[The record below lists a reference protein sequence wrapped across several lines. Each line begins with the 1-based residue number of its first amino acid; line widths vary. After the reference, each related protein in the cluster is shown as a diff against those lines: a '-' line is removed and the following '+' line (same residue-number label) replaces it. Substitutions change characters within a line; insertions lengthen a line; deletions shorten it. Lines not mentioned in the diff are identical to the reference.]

1 MTPTVEFF
9 YDFSCP
15 FAYLGSTR
23 IEEVCRRSGGALVWR
38 PFHLG
43 GLFRTLYGEGARP
56 PTPAAPKARHGAQD
70 LRRWAAHW
78 GVPLAYHAGHP
89 VRTADALRAVLAAPE
104 HAAALTH
111 RFYRAYWVDHLDL
124 GDPNVLRSL
133 IREAGVEPDAVMARV
148 ADPDVRQGLF
158 DATEEAL
165 RRGVFGAPTCLV
177 DGDVLIW
184 GQDRLPFVEAAIGG
198 WRPDSPEDSDAR

>member
-23 IEEVCRRSGGALVWR
+23 IEEVCRRSGGTLIWR

-43 GLFRTLYGEGARP
+43 GLFRTLYGAGARP
-56 PTPAAPKARHGAQD
+56 PTPAAPKATHAAKD

-78 GVPLAYHAGHP
+78 GVSLAYPAAHP
-89 VRTADALRAVLAAPE
+89 VRTADALRAVLGAPE

-124 GDPNVLRSL
+124 GDPEVLRSL
-133 IREAGVEPDAVMARV
+133 IREAGVEPEALMTRV
-148 ADPDVRQGLF
+148 ASPDVRQGLF

-165 RRGVFGAPTCLV
+165 RRGVFGAPTCIV